1 MFKKIISQLSF
12 SPALV
17 GQLGFYAKRL
27 RKEQATRRIGLIF
40 VALALVVQSL
50 VVFQAPEPANAS
62 NNNDMVIGGL
72 GLGSNRSLDKFLA
85 PYDRN
90 ERYLQ
95 DIMNYFGISRQEIV
109 NTQFGQ
115 FRIGGKKSY
124 GFENRAGS
132 TALTITNSNWQP
144 VTTLYGRPLDTA
156 WGNDPN
162 SYVYAYMGYS
172 SRIGWFAIMQS
183 CGNLVTDV
191 YPQPPVPPTP
201 ANITGTKSAI
211 NTSQGNV
218 DASKVAAKVNDRITY
233 TVSVRNT
240 GQTAGS
246 ITMTDNIS
254 QVLNYAKLT
263 DPGGGTL
270 NAATGILSWGAVSVG
285 PGQTISK
292 SYSVQMNSSLISN
305 TTPCSMKNTF
315 LTSSVTVPVDCKKPP
330 ANIDTSKSAINVTQ
344 KNVDATKTTA
354 RANDVITYTVK
365 VANTGGTAADVAISD
380 DLSDVLKYTTLSSN
394 GGGNFDD
401 KTKMLSWGTVA
412 VEPGKTVSKTYS
424 VKLNASLISP
434 TLNCSMKN
442 DFLDKSVVIGVGC
455 STPPA
460 NIGVEKTAMNVS
472 QGNVNATTVTAKEND
487 RITFTLTAKN
497 TGGTAKDFTFTD
509 TLSDAL
515 EYAKLIDNGG
525 GTFDDKA
532 KTLSWPVV
540 NLKPGAKEV
549 RTFTMQILATIPAT
563 PTGISDPSSYDC
575 KIENTF
581 YAASVVIPV
590 TCAAPK
596 IVENV
601 TQLPHTGPAEN
612 MIFAGVLFAVVVFF
626 YLRSRQLGAEVRLIR
641 RDLNGGTI

>member
-1 MFKKIISQLSF
+1 MFKKIVSQLSF

-72 GLGSNRSLDKFLA
+72 GTGSNVSINRYLA

-95 DIMNYFGISRQEIV
+95 DTTNYFGITRQEIA
-109 NTQFGQ
+109 NAQFGK

-124 GFENRAGS
+124 GYENRAGS

-162 SYVYAYMGYS
+162 SYFWGYIGHS
-172 SRIGWFAIMQS
+172 AKMGWFAILQS
-183 CGNLVTDV
+183 CGNIVTDY
-191 YPQPPVPPTP
+191 YPPTPVPPTP
-201 ANITGTKSAI
+201 ANITGTKNAI

-233 TVSVRNT
+233 TVSARNT

-246 ITMTDNIS
+246 ITMTDNLS

-263 DPGGGTL
+263 NTGGGTL
-270 NAATGILSWGAVSVG
+270 NGATGVLSWGAVSVG
-285 PGQTISK
+285 PGQTVSK
-292 SYSVQMNSSLISN
+292 TYTVQMNSSLVSN

-315 LTSSVTVPVDCKKPP
+315 LTSTVTVPVDCKKPP
-330 ANIDTSKSAINVTQ
+330 ANINTSKSAINVTQ
-344 KNVDATKTTA
+344 KKIDATKTTA
-354 RANDVITYTVK
+354 KANDVITYTVK
-365 VANTGGTAADVAISD
+365 VANTGGTAARVTVSD
-380 DLSDVLKYTTLSSN
+380 DLSDVLKYTTLTDK
-394 GGGNFDD
+394 GGANFDD
-401 KTKMLSWGTVA
+401 KTKMLSWGSIN
-412 VEPGKTVSKTYS
+412 VEPGKTVTKNYS
-424 VKLNASLISP
+424 VKLNPSLISP

-442 DFLDKSVVIGVGC
+442 DFLDKTVVIGVGC

-460 NIGVEKTAMNVS
+460 NIGVQKTAMNVS

-525 GTFDDKA
+525 GTFDDKT
-532 KTLSWPVV
+532 KTLNWPVV
-540 NLKPGAKEV
+540 NLKPGASEV

-590 TCAAPK
+590 TCAVPK

-612 MIFAGVLFAVVVFF
+612 MIFAGILFSVVVFF
-626 YLRSRQLGAEVRLIR
+626 YLRSRQLGTEVRLIR
-641 RDLNGGTI
+641 RDVNGGTI

>member
-1 MFKKIISQLSF
+1 MFKKIVSQLSF

-72 GLGSNRSLDKFLA
+72 GLGSNRSLNNFLA

-90 ERYLQ
+90 DRYLQ
-95 DIMNYFGISRQEIV
+95 DIMNYFGITRQEIT
-109 NTQFGQ
+109 NTTFGT
-115 FRIGGKKSY
+115 FTIGSKKSY
-124 GFENRAGS
+124 GYENRAGS
-132 TALTITNSNWQP
+132 TAITITNSNWQP
-144 VTTLYGRPLDTA
+144 VTTLYGRTLTS

-162 SYVYAYMGYS
+162 DYAYAYIGHS
-172 SRIGWFAIMQS
+172 SKIGWFAILQN
-183 CGNLVTDV
+183 CGNLITDV
-191 YPQPPVPPTP
+191 YPPTPVPPTP
-201 ANITGTKSAI
+201 ANITGTKKAI
-211 NTSQGNV
+211 NVSQGNV
-218 DASKVAAKVNDRITY
+218 DASKVAAKENDRITY
-233 TVSVRNT
+233 TVTARNT

-254 QVLNYAKLT
+254 QVLTYAKLT
-263 DPGGGTL
+263 DAGGGTL
-270 NAATGILSWGAVSVG
+270 NAATGILSWGATSVG
-285 PGQTISK
+285 PGQTVSK
-292 SYSVQMNSSLISN
+292 SYTVQMNSSLISN
-305 TTPCSMKNTF
+305 TVPCSMKNTF
-315 LTSSVTVPVDCKKPP
+315 LTSSVVVPVDCKKPP
-330 ANIDTSKSAINVTQ
+330 ANITTSKSAINVTQ
-344 KNVDATKTTA
+344 KKVDATKTTA
-354 RANDVITYTVK
+354 KINDVITYTLK
-365 VANTGGTAADVAISD
+365 VANTGGIAANVTVSD
-380 DLSDVLKYTTLSSN
+380 DLSDVLKYATLSDN
-394 GGGNFDD
+394 GGGTFDD
-401 KTKMLSWGTVA
+401 KTKMLSWGTIA
-412 VEPGKTVSKTYS
+412 AEPGKTVSKTYS
-424 VKLNASLISP
+424 VKMNPSLISP

-442 DFLDKSVVIGVGC
+442 DFLDKTVIIGVGC

-460 NIGVEKTAMNVS
+460 NIEVGKTAMNVS
-472 QGNVNATTVTAKEND
+472 QGNVDATTVTAKEND

-515 EYAKLIDNGG
+515 EYAKLVDNGG
-525 GTFDDKA
+525 GTFDDKT
-532 KTLSWPVV
+532 KTLNWPAVS
-540 NLKPGAKEV
+540 LKPGAKEI
-549 RTFTMQILATIPAT
+549 RTFTMQILSTIPAT

-581 YAASVVIPV
+581 FAASVVIPV

-626 YLRSRQLGAEVRLIR
+626 YLRSRQLGTEVRLIR